1 MAYMDVVGLDSMARD
16 LEVLVNAPDSVMDN
30 MLNAAADVLVEAQRA
45 EIAAKWRGKYSMGI
59 SAKSVKKDKPGKGWE
74 GRRSITVFIGGRRK
88 RGKQRVRNAEIA
100 FMNEYGAPKRGIA
113 ARPAIS
119 VANEKAAD
127 KAVDAS
133 EKVYRAY
140 LDSKNL

>member
-1 MAYMDVVGLDSMARD
+1 MAYMDVAGLDSVERCLD
-16 LEVLVNAPDSVMDN
+16 ILVNAPDSVMDD
-30 MLNAAADVLVEAQRA
+30 MLNAAADVLVQAQRA
-45 EIAAKWRGKYSMGI
+45 EIAARWQGKYSTGV
-59 SAKSVKKDKPGKGWE
+59 SAKSVKKDKPGKGWK
-74 GRRSITVFIGGRRK
+74 GRRSIAVFIGGRRK

-113 ARPAIS
+113 ARPAIFT
-119 VANEKAAD
+119 ATAKAAG

-133 EKVYRAY
+133 EKVYHAY